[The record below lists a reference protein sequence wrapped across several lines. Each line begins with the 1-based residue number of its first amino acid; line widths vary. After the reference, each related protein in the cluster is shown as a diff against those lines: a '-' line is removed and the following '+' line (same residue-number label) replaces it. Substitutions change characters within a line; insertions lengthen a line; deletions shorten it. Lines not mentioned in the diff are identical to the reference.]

1 MGGVPALAGEV
12 GLQSILA
19 DASTDAV
26 LLILPAQVLDAVAI
40 RCLAAGKHVL
50 QEKPVAATVARAAA
64 VRAAAA
70 ATPSLVL
77 AVAENYRSESGVL
90 HPGPGGARSQA
101 GRLRPGQVCY
111 SAEVH

>member
-90 HPGPGGARSQA
+90 AAAAAAASIGALTGLRCDEGG
-101 GRLRPGQVCY
+101 GR
-111 SAEVH
+111 